1 MGACLSHFFQKG
13 DDFETNSKCTS
24 LLCKNS
30 VKKHTNAAIA
40 KLQIE
45 YNLIL
50 MFNRIFQQTAVPNQ
64 YRTNFLHLYFD
75 IAWFGVLSGSTV
87 NFLNVY
93 ATRIGA
99 TGLQI
104 GLIGAMSAVVILF
117 LAIPAGIWL
126 QKRNIGHAIFWTSVF
141 YRIGFLSFAL
151 LPWLFSNSVQIS
163 LIIAITFFMAIPLT
177 PVGVGFNA
185 LFAEAVPSE
194 YRAHVAGIRNVMFA
208 VTYMFTSL
216 LSGYILDKVT
226 FPVGYQIVFGI
237 GFIGAMM
244 SSFHLY
250 HIRHI
255 GGADASPLSPPE
267 LDSATQTDS
276 PRNIYA
282 ILRLDIL
289 RTPFLTILL
298 SLFAFHLAQNL
309 PTPIFPIFNVRE
321 LHLNDNQIGIGTALF
336 YFTVL
341 IGSTR
346 LRKIV
351 HRHGNKR
358 VTGLGAMGM
367 AFYPIILSFSTQVW
381 HYYAVSLI
389 GGFFTALAT
398 GSYANYMLEHIP
410 PDDRP
415 THLAWYNIVL
425 NIAILTSSLAG
436 PAIADQIG
444 LFNALILFG
453 IVRFLAGTI
462 VLKWG

>member
-1 MGACLSHFFQKG
+1 
-13 DDFETNSKCTS
+13 
-24 LLCKNS
+24 
-30 VKKHTNAAIA
+30 
-40 KLQIE
+40 
-45 YNLIL
+45 
-50 MFNRIFQQTAVPNQ
+50 MFNRLVHQNAIPNK
-64 YRTNFLHLYFD
+64 YKSNFSHLYFD
-75 IAWFGVLSGSTV
+75 IAWFGVLSGSTI

-99 TGLQI
+99 TGFQI
-104 GLIGAMSAVVILF
+104 GLIGAMSAIVNLF

-126 QKRNIGHAIFWTSVF
+126 QKRDLGPAMFWTSVF

-151 LPWLFSNSVQIS
+151 LPWLFGNNGQITFM
-163 LIIAITFFMAIPLT
+163 IAITFFMAIPLT
-177 PVGVGFNA
+177 PMGVGFNA

-208 VTYMFTSL
+208 ITYMLTSL

-226 FPVGYQIVFGI
+226 FPIGYQIVFGI
-237 GFIGAMM
+237 GFIGAAM

-250 HIRHI
+250 HIRDI
-255 GGADASPLSPPE
+255 GGGASPLLSKPKP
-267 LDSATQTDS
+267 DSTSQTDS
-276 PRNIYA
+276 PRSISA

-336 YFTVL
+336 YLTVL

-346 LRKIV
+346 LRRVV
-351 HRHGNKR
+351 HRLGNKR
-358 VTGLGAMGM
+358 VTGVGVMGM
-367 AFYPIILSFSTQVW
+367 AIYPTILAFSTQVW
-381 HYYAVSLI
+381 HYYSVSLI

-398 GSYANYMLEHIP
+398 GAYANYMLEHIP

-425 NIAILTSSLAG
+425 NIAMLASSLAG
-436 PAIADQIG
+436 PAIADRVG
-444 LFNALILFG
+444 LFSALILFG
-453 IVRFLAGTI
+453 IIRFIAGALI
-462 VLKWG
+462 LKWG